1 MTNPNNTPITNPEER
16 NAIKF
21 GFSPQAEIW
30 NGRLAMLGFLIAIA
44 IELFSN
50 QGILHFWGLL

>member
-1 MTNPNNTPITNPEER
+1 MTKTTTPPITKPEDR

-21 GFSPQAEIW
+21 GFTPQAEIW
-30 NGRLAMLGFLIAIA
+30 NGRLAMLGFVIAIG

-50 QGILHFWGLL
+50 QGVLHYWGLI